1 MFLRLLTVLLILAA
15 LIGGLAYLKY
25 EQVTAQI
32 AQFSAP
38 MPPSS
43 VSEVR
48 VESQRWQP
56 QLDAVGSVRAVQG
69 VMVNNEVPGQVQTI
83 RFESGDRVRTGQP
96 LVQLDTTVDQADLKG
111 LEASLELAQLQI
123 ERNTKLLRDRAV
135 SQGDV
140 DQIQA
145 ELSRARA
152 AVAAKRALIDKKT
165 IRAPFDGV
173 LGIRQIDI
181 GQYLPEGS
189 AIVALEAL
197 DPVFVDYKLPERHL
211 AKLTEDQAVEVRVA
225 AYPGQVFTGRI
236 QAISPTVDQ
245 GTRNVQVRAQLPN
258 PEGRLRPGMF
268 AKVATLLPVRDE
280 VLVIPR
286 RAGLGHPRLVI
297 DRPEFSPGPRDGGEH
312 PPVPLEPLVQ
322 RLQGRGVSLV
332 CRRRRPPEIAQQ
344 PTVVEAR
351 PLRVIEGLEQVVGGD
366 LLVGQVGHVGAAAV
380 HENHLHQCLGHGRT
394 FGGGYPVEPGQRVGV
409 QRLAR
414 FEGGHHRLLGPDPA
428 AVATV

>member
-1 MFLRLLTVLLILAA
+1 MFLRLLLVLLILAA
-15 LIGGLAYLKY
+15 LVGGLAYMKY

-56 QLDAVGSVRAVQG
+56 QLDAVGNVRAVQG
-69 VMVNNEVPGQVQTI
+69 VMVNNEVPGQVETI
-83 RFESGDRVRTGQP
+83 RFESGDQVRAGQP
-96 LVQLDTTVDQADLKG
+96 LVQLDTTVDEADLKG

-189 AIVALEAL
+189 GIVALEAL

-211 AKLTEDQAVEVRVA
+211 AKLTQDQAVEVRVA
-225 AYPGQVFTGRI
+225 AYPGEVFTGRI

-268 AKVATLLPVRDE
+268 AKVATLLPVRE
-280 VLVIPR
+280 RVLVIPR
-286 RAGLGHPRLVI
+286 RAVSFNTYGDSVFVI
-297 DRPEFSPGPRDGGEH
+297 QEQPADG
-312 PPVPLEPLVQ
+312 
-322 RLQGRGVSLV
+322 
-332 CRRRRPPEIAQQ
+332 
-344 PTVVEAR
+344 
-351 PLRVIEGLEQVVGGD
+351 EQ
-366 LLVGQVGHVGAAAV
+366 AAAADAGSAEAETGRKLV
-380 HENHLHQCLGHGRT
+380 VTRKQISTGAVRDDLVEVTDGLAIGDRVVLAGHQKLRNGAEVQIVQDAGMA
-394 FGGGYPVEPGQRVGV
+394 PGELDQAA
-409 QRLAR
+409 LA
-414 FEGGHHRLLGPDPA
+414 PA
-428 AVATV
+428 QAPEQAGDGS

>member
-1 MFLRLLTVLLILAA
+1 MILRLLTVLLILAA
-15 LIGGLAYLKY
+15 LAGGLAYMKY

-69 VMVNNEVPGQVQTI
+69 VMVNNEVSGQVQTI
-83 RFESGDRVRTGQP
+83 RFESGDQVRAGQP
-96 LVQLDTTVDQADLKG
+96 LVQLDTTVDEADLKG

-145 ELSRARA
+145 ELARARA
-152 AVAAKRALIDKKT
+152 AVAGKRALIDKMT
-165 IRAPFDGV
+165 VRAPFDGV

-189 AIVALEAL
+189 SIVALEAL

-211 AKLTEDQAVEVRVA
+211 AKLIKDQAVQVRVA
-225 AYPGQVFTGRI
+225 AYPGEVFTGRI

-258 PEGRLRPGMF
+258 PAGRLRPGMF
-268 AKVATLLPVRDE
+268 AKVATLMPVRE
-280 VLVIPR
+280 RVLVLPR
-286 RAGLGHPRLVI
+286 RAVSFNTYGDSVFLIQEQPAAA
-297 DRPEFSPGPRDGGEH
+297 PEDASSAEAAPDQTADTK
-312 PPVPLEPLVQ
+312 L
-322 RLQGRGVSLV
+322 
-332 CRRRRPPEIAQQ
+332 
-344 PTVVEAR
+344 VVERKQITTGAVRGDLVEVMDGLAEGAR
-351 PLRVIEGLEQVVGGD
+351 VVLAGHQKLRNGAEVQIVQDAGMAPGELEQ
-366 LLVGQVGHVGAAAV
+366 AAA
-380 HENHLHQCLGHGRT
+380 
-394 FGGGYPVEPGQRVGV
+394 
-409 QRLAR
+409 
-414 FEGGHHRLLGPDPA
+414 DPESTA
-428 AVATV
+428 QTAQDTGTGSGDGS

>member
-1 MFLRLLTVLLILAA
+1 MFLRLLLVFVILAA
-15 LIGGLAYLKY
+15 LVGGLAYMKY

-48 VESQRWQP
+48 VETQRWQP
-56 QLDAVGSVRAVQG
+56 QLDAVGNVRAVQG
-69 VMVNNEVPGQVQTI
+69 VMVNNEVPGQVETI
-83 RFESGDRVRTGQP
+83 RFESGDRVRAGQP
-96 LVQLDTTVDQADLKG
+96 LVQLDTTVDEADLKG
-111 LEASLELAQLQI
+111 LQASLELAQLQI

-173 LGIRQIDI
+173 LGIRRIDI

-189 AIVALEAL
+189 GIVALEAL

-225 AYPGQVFTGRI
+225 AYPDQVFTGRI

-268 AKVATLLPVRDE
+268 AKVATLLPVRE
-280 VLVIPR
+280 RVLAIPR
-286 RAGLGHPRLVI
+286 RA
-297 DRPEFSPGPRDGGEH
+297 
-312 PPVPLEPLVQ
+312 
-322 RLQGRGVSLV
+322 VSFNTYGDSVFLIQ
-332 CRRRRPPEIAQQ
+332 EQ
-344 PTVVEAR
+344 PADSETTA
-351 PLRVIEGLEQVVGGD
+351 
-366 LLVGQVGHVGAAAV
+366 
-380 HENHLHQCLGHGRT
+380 
-394 FGGGYPVEPGQRVGV
+394 EPG
-409 QRLAR
+409 A
-414 FEGGHHRLLGPDPA
+414 DTSPA
-428 AVATV
+428 ASDTAPKLVVTRKQITTGAVRDDLVEVTDGLAAGDRVVLAGHQKLRNGAEVQIVQDAGMAPGELDQAALAPAQSPAEAGDGS